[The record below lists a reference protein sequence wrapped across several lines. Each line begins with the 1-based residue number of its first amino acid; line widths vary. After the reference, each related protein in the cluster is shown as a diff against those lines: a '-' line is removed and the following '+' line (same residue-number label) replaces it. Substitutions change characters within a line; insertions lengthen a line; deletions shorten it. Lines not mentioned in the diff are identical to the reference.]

1 MSSIHRCLNRHSQP
15 DLQSEKAMQ
24 QLLQS
29 LADGRIVLEEIP
41 VPIPASAAVLIR
53 TSRSLISSGTE
64 RMLVEFGR
72 ANWIAKVRQQPEK
85 ARQVLDK
92 MQTDG
97 VFATLEAVRSKLD
110 QPIPLGY
117 CNVGRVVA
125 AGLGAPEFSVGD
137 RVVSNGSHAEFVA
150 VGRNL
155 CARIPESVSDDE
167 AVFTPLAAI
176 ALQGLRLADP
186 SIGERFCVIGLGLIG
201 LITVQLLRA
210 NGCKVLGVDP
220 DPVKSA
226 LAAQFGADVVDLG
239 AGEDAVKAAQQF
251 SKGLGIDAV
260 LITAATDSNEPV
272 QQAARMCRQ
281 RGRIV
286 LVGVTGLELDR
297 DDFYKKEISF
307 QVSCS
312 YGPGRYDEAY
322 ESRGVDYP
330 FGLVRWTEQR
340 NFEAVLQL
348 MESARLDMRPLISH
362 RFEFGAGGA
371 AYDLLADRTQASLG
385 IVLDYKDAAHAPA
398 IVRKISLSA
407 AAPSPALAR
416 PRVAFIGA
424 GVYAGRVLIPAFRAG
439 GAQLFAVVSANGINA
454 ARHGRKYGFEL
465 VSTDVDAMI
474 TAPEVDLI
482 VIATRHDTHA
492 QFVRRA
498 LAAGKHVFVEKPL
511 ALTGAEIDSIEA
523 ELHDPVRSQARMLMI
538 GFNRRFAPLA
548 IRMKALLGAVR
559 GPKSFIVTVNA
570 GAAPAG
576 HWHLQ
581 SAGGGR
587 VIGEAC
593 HFIDLLRFLAGCP
606 IVGSVARRTSHESA
620 ASADPSVCITLSF
633 ADGSL
638 GTIHYL
644 TGGHTSFPKER
655 VEVFA
660 GGGVLQLDNFR
671 RLRAYGWPAF
681 KSQRLW
687 RQDKGQYACAAA
699 TLTAIKAG
707 DQSPIPLE
715 EILEVSRAAVAAS
728 EAARH

>member
-1 MSSIHRCLNRHSQP
+1 MPP
-15 DLQSEKAMQ
+15 DLQSEKSMQ

-29 LADGRIVLEEIP
+29 LADGRILLEEIP
-41 VPIPASAAVLIR
+41 VPSPGPGAVLIR

-72 ANWIAKVRQQPEK
+72 ANWITKVRQQPER

-92 MQTDG
+92 MRTDG
-97 VFATLEAVRSKLD
+97 VLATLEAVRSKLD

-117 CNVGRVVA
+117 CNVGRVVDV
-125 AGLGAPEFSVGD
+125 GLGAPEFSAGD

-186 SIGERFCVIGLGLIG
+186 AIGERFCVIGLGLIG
-201 LITVQLLRA
+201 LIAVQLLRA

-220 DPVKSA
+220 DPEKSA
-226 LAAQFGADVVDLG
+226 LASRFGADVVDLR
-239 AGEDAVKAAQQF
+239 AGEDVLQVAERF
-251 SKGLGIDAV
+251 SNGQGIDAV
-260 LITAATDSNEPV
+260 LITAATDSSEPV

-297 DDFYKKEISF
+297 ADFYKKEISF

-312 YGPGRYDEAY
+312 YGPGRHDEAY
-322 ESRGVDYP
+322 ESRGIDYP

-348 MESARLDMRPLISH
+348 MRSAQLDMRPLISH
-362 RFEFGAGGA
+362 RFKFGASGA

-385 IVLDYKDAAHAPA
+385 IVLDYKDEVGAPD
-398 IVRKISLSA
+398 IVRKISLRA
-407 AAPSPALAR
+407 AGPSPAPAR
-416 PRVAFIGA
+416 PGVAFIGA
-424 GVYAGRVLIPAFRAG
+424 GNYAGRVLIPAFRAG
-439 GAQLFAVVSANGINA
+439 GARLFAVATANGISA
-454 ARHGRKYGFEL
+454 ARYGRKYGFEL
-465 VSTDVDAMI
+465 ASTDVDAVLA
-474 TAPEVDLI
+474 APEVDLV

-492 QFVRRA
+492 QFVQRA

-511 ALTGAEIDSIEA
+511 ALTGAEIDSIETA
-523 ELHDPVRSQARMLMI
+523 LRDPLRLQTRMLMI

-548 IRMKALLGAVR
+548 IRMKALLGSVR
-559 GPKSFIVTVNA
+559 EPKSFIVTVNA

-576 HWHLQ
+576 HWTVEA
-581 SAGGGR
+581 AGGGR
-587 VIGEAC
+587 IIGEAC
-593 HFIDLLRFLAGCP
+593 HFIDLLRFLAGSP
-606 IVGSVARRTSHESA
+606 IIGNVARRTDGASA
-620 ASADPSVCITLSF
+620 GSADPSVSITLSF

-644 TGGHTSFPKER
+644 TGGHASFPKER
-655 VEVFA
+655 VEAFA
-660 GGGVLQLDNFR
+660 GGRVLQLDNFR

-687 RQDKGQYACAAA
+687 RQDKGQFACTAAV
-699 TLTAIKAG
+699 LTAIKAG
-707 DQSPIPLE
+707 DVSPIPLE
-715 EILEVSRAAVAAS
+715 EILEVSRAAVTAS
-728 EAARH
+728 EAAPH

>member
-1 MSSIHRCLNRHSQP
+1 
-15 DLQSEKAMQ
+15 MQ

-29 LADGRIVLEEIP
+29 LADGRILLEEIP
-41 VPIPASAAVLIR
+41 VPSAAPGALLIR
-53 TSRSLISSGTE
+53 TSRSLISAGTE

-92 MQTDG
+92 MRTDG
-97 VFATLEAVRSKLD
+97 VLATVDAVRSKLD

-117 CNVGRVVA
+117 CNVGRVVDVGKGA
-125 AGLGAPEFSVGD
+125 AQFRVGD

-150 VGRNL
+150 IGRNL
-155 CARIPESVSDDE
+155 CARIPGSVSDDE

-176 ALQGLRLADP
+176 ALQGLRLAGP
-186 SIGERFCVIGLGLIG
+186 AIGERFCVIGLGLIG

-210 NGCKVLGVDP
+210 NGCQVLGLDP
-220 DPVKSA
+220 DPEKSA
-226 LAAQFGADVVDLG
+226 LALQFGADVVDLR
-239 AGEDAVKAAQQF
+239 AGETVLQVAERF
-251 SKGLGIDAV
+251 SEGQGIDAV

-286 LVGVTGLELDR
+286 LIGVAGLELDR
-297 DDFYKKEISF
+297 ADFYQKEISF

-322 ESRGVDYP
+322 ESRGLDYP

-340 NFEAVLQL
+340 NFQAVLQL
-348 MESARLDMRPLISH
+348 MEAKQLDVRPLISH
-362 RFEFGAGGA
+362 RFEFDAAGA
-371 AYDLLADRTQASLG
+371 AYDLLTDRTQPSLG
-385 IVLDYKDAAHAPA
+385 IVLDYKNEMNAHA
-398 IVRKISLSA
+398 IVRKISLKQAPA
-407 AAPSPALAR
+407 AAAASPG
-416 PRVAFIGA
+416 VAFIGA
-424 GVYAGRVLIPAFRAG
+424 GNYAGRVLIPAFRAG
-439 GAQLFAVVSANGINA
+439 GARLLAVATANGISA
-454 ARHGRKYGFEL
+454 ARYGRKYGFEL
-465 VSTDVDAMI
+465 ASTDVDAVLD
-474 TAPEVDLI
+474 APEVDLV

-492 QFVRRA
+492 QFVQRA
-498 LAAGKHVFVEKPL
+498 LAAGKNVFVEKPL

-523 ELHDPVRSQARMLMI
+523 VLSESAQPQSRVLMI

-548 IRMKALLGAVR
+548 MRMKELLGAVR
-559 GPKSFIVTVNA
+559 EPKSFIVTVNA

-576 HWHLQ
+576 HWTVE

-587 VIGEAC
+587 VVGEAC

-606 IVGSVARRTSHESA
+606 IVGSVTRRTDGGNA
-620 ASADPSVCITLSF
+620 GSADPSVSITLNF

-638 GTIHYL
+638 GSIHYL
-644 TGGHTSFPKER
+644 TAGDASFPKER
-655 VEVFA
+655 IEAFA
-660 GGGVLQLDNFR
+660 GGRVLQLDNFR
-671 RLRAYGWPAF
+671 RLRGFGWPNF

-699 TLTAIKAG
+699 TVKAIRAG
-707 DQSPIPLE
+707 DGSPIPLE
-715 EILEVSRAAVAAS
+715 EILEVSRAAVMAS